1 MTATANSRSYDLAMI
16 GSGGAAFAAAIR
28 ATNLGDE
35 GAVGRGDVHE
45 LTVGGDVTG
54 SPDARVGA
62 AQMAVDDHLAVV
74 AGAHVDGVE
83 TERGGDRAAPGGDE
97 YLGRPE
103 FL

>member
-1 MTATANSRSYDLAMI
+1 MKLSQELQPVLLELANLERSQGHGAEKEIPEQAEYDKAKEEHKRLLDAS
-16 GSGGAAFAAAIR
+16 GS
-28 ATNLGDE
+28 
-35 GAVGRGDVHE
+35 
-45 LTVGGDVTG
+45 
-54 SPDARVGA
+54 

>member
-1 MTATANSRSYDLAMI
+1 MAVVDLEA
-16 GSGGAAFAAAIR
+16 GAGEGVV
-28 ATNLGDE
+28 GDE